1 MRARLFFS
9 EAFRSMAANL
19 STSIAAVM
27 TVLIG
32 MFLLGLF
39 IALGSWVI
47 SWTDHVKKD
56 LVVNVYF
63 CTDLTC
69 GKEALPKE
77 INAVKTQLDSNPEVS
92 SYKFV
97 SKDDAWKEM
106 QERFPDLTAET
117 IRNPLPPSFEV
128 IPNDAD
134 QVQSIAATFH
144 DPPPA
149 GVEMVTYGEKK
160 AERVL
165 QVATII
171 GGIFLVGSIILL
183 IASTILIAN
192 TIRLSIFSRRRE
204 IEVMKLVGAS
214 NWFVRAPFMLEG
226 LLCGL
231 AGSVLAVILL
241 LLARELALPGIMGRI
256 ESPDDIQAWS
266 FPVVAL
272 ILIAMSLL
280 VGAAGSGITLRR
292 FLRV

>member
-1 MRARLFFS
+1 MRARLFIS
-9 EAFRSMAANL
+9 EAFRSLAANL
-19 STSIAAVM
+19 STSVAAVM

-69 GKEALPKE
+69 GEEAGDKQVNAVRAQLASNPDVKEFSFISADEALE
-77 INAVKTQLDSNPEVS
+77 IMKDRYPEITENL
-92 SYKFV
+92 
-97 SKDDAWKEM
+97 A
-106 QERFPDLTAET
+106 
-117 IRNPLPPSFEV
+117 RNPLPPAYEV
-128 IPNDAD
+128 IPVDGD
-134 QVQSIAATFH
+134 RVQEVAASLE
-144 DPPPA
+144 PAPA
-149 GVEMVTYGEKK
+149 GVEKVTYGEKK

-171 GGIFLVGSIILL
+171 GAIFLVGSVILL

-204 IEVMKLVGAS
+204 IEVMKLVGAT

-226 LLCGL
+226 IVCGL
-231 AGSVLAVILL
+231 AGSIVAVVLL
-241 LLARELALPGIMGRI
+241 LLAKELALPGIMGRI

-266 FPVVAL
+266 FPVVAI
-272 ILIAMSLL
+272 ILVCVSLL
-280 VGAAGSGITLRR
+280 VGAVGSGITMRR

>member
-1 MRARLFFS
+1 VRARLFLT
-9 EAFRSMAANL
+9 EAFRSISGNL
-19 STSIAAVM
+19 STTVAAVM

-47 SWTDHVKKD
+47 SWTNHVKKD

-63 CTDLTC
+63 CTNIIC
-69 GKEALPKE
+69 GEEASQQQME
-77 INAVKTQLDSNPEVS
+77 AVRAQLANNPDVKSIE
-92 SYKFV
+92 FV
-97 SKDDAWKEM
+97 SKDEALKEM
-106 QERFPDLTAET
+106 EQRFPELAGNLA
-117 IRNPLPPSFEV
+117 RNPLPAAYKV
-128 IPNDAD
+128 IPNDAES
-134 QVQSIAATFH
+134 VKTIAGTL
-144 DPPPA
+144 DPAPP
-149 GVEMVTYGEKK
+149 GVEKVTYGEKK

-171 GGIFLVGSIILL
+171 GAIFLVGSVILL

-204 IEVMKLVGAS
+204 IEVMKLVGAT

-226 LLCGL
+226 ILCGL

-241 LLARELALPGIMGRI
+241 LMAKELALPGIMGRV
-256 ESPDDIQAWS
+256 ESPDDISAWS

-272 ILIAMSLL
+272 ILVAVSLL
-280 VGAAGSGITLRR
+280 VGAAGSGITMRR
-292 FLRV
+292 FLRI

>member
-1 MRARLFFS
+1 LRARLFIS
-9 EAFRSMAANL
+9 EAFRSLAANL
-19 STSIAAVM
+19 STSVAAVM

-47 SWTDHVKKD
+47 SWTDHVKRD

-69 GKEALPKE
+69 GEEANRKQ
-77 INAVKTQLDSNPEVS
+77 IDAVRADLASNPDVKEFS
-92 SYKFV
+92 FI
-97 SKDDAWKEM
+97 SKERALEIM
-106 QERFPDLTAET
+106 QDRYPEITENLA
-117 IRNPLPPSFEV
+117 RNPLPPAYEV
-128 IPNDAD
+128 IPVDGD
-134 QVQSIAATFH
+134 RVQEVAASLE
-144 DPPPA
+144 PAPA
-149 GVEMVTYGEKK
+149 GVEKVTYGEKK

-171 GGIFLVGSIILL
+171 GAIFLVGSVILL

-204 IEVMKLVGAS
+204 IEVMKLVGAT

-226 LLCGL
+226 IVCGL
-231 AGSVLAVILL
+231 AGSIVAVVLL
-241 LLARELALPGIMGRI
+241 LMAKELALPGIMGRI

-266 FPVVAL
+266 FPVVAI
-272 ILIAMSLL
+272 ILVCVSLL
-280 VGAAGSGITLRR
+280 VGAVGSGITMRR
-292 FLRV
+292 FLRI

>member
-1 MRARLFFS
+1 MRAKLFFS

-69 GKEALPKE
+69 GEEALPKE

-128 IPNDAD
+128 IPNEAD
-134 QVQSIAATFH
+134 QVQSIAATFQE
-144 DPPPA
+144 PLPA
-149 GVEMVTYGEKK
+149 GVETVKYGEKK

-165 QVATII
+165 QVAMD
-171 GGIFLVGSIILL
+171 FVWVGQD
-183 IASTILIAN
+183 
-192 TIRLSIFSRRRE
+192 RLSQGERWS
-204 IEVMKLVGAS
+204 A
-214 NWFVRAPFMLEG
+214 AP
-226 LLCGL
+226 
-231 AGSVLAVILL
+231 
-241 LLARELALPGIMGRI
+241 PDGR
-256 ESPDDIQAWS
+256 
-266 FPVVAL
+266 
-272 ILIAMSLL
+272 
-280 VGAAGSGITLRR
+280 
-292 FLRV
+292 

>member
-1 MRARLFFS
+1 MRARLFIS
-9 EAFRSMAANL
+9 EAFRSLAANL
-19 STSIAAVM
+19 STSVAAVM

-69 GKEALPKE
+69 GEKAGDKQVNAVRAQLASNPDVKEFSFISADEALE
-77 INAVKTQLDSNPEVS
+77 IMKDRYPEITQNL
-92 SYKFV
+92 
-97 SKDDAWKEM
+97 A
-106 QERFPDLTAET
+106 
-117 IRNPLPPSFEV
+117 RNPLPPAFEV
-128 IPNDAD
+128 IPVDGD
-134 QVQSIAATFH
+134 RVQEVAASLE
-144 DPPPA
+144 PAPA
-149 GVEMVTYGEKK
+149 GVEKVTYGEKK

-171 GGIFLVGSIILL
+171 GAIFLVGSVILL

-204 IEVMKLVGAS
+204 IEVMKLVGAT

-226 LLCGL
+226 IVCGL
-231 AGSVLAVILL
+231 AGSIVAVVLL
-241 LLARELALPGIMGRI
+241 LLAKELALPGIMGRI

-266 FPVVAL
+266 FPVVAI
-272 ILIAMSLL
+272 ILVCVSLL
-280 VGAAGSGITLRR
+280 VGAVGSGITMRR

>member
-1 MRARLFFS
+1 MVSRTKLFVS
-9 EAFRSMAANL
+9 EAVRSIAANF
-19 STSIAAVM
+19 STTFAAVM

-47 SWTDHVKKD
+47 SWTNHVKKE

-63 CTDLTC
+63 CTQLT
-69 GKEALPKE
+69 
-77 INAVKTQLDSNPEVS
+77 SNPDVKS
-92 SYKFV
+92 FKFV
-97 SKDDAWKEM
+97 SKDDAWEEM
-106 QERFPDLTAET
+106 KKRFPDLTQNSA
-117 IRNPLPPSFEV
+117 RNPLPASYEV
-128 IPNDAD
+128 IPTDAD
-134 QVQSIAATFH
+134 RVQEIAAKL
-144 DPPPA
+144 DPPPT
-149 GVEMVTYGEKK
+149 GVETVKYGEKK

-171 GGIFLVGSIILL
+171 GVIFLVGSIILL

-192 TIRLSIFSRRRE
+192 TIRLSIFARRRE
-204 IEVMKLVGAS
+204 IEVMKLVGAT

-226 LLCGL
+226 ILCGL

-241 LLARELALPGIMGRI
+241 LMAKELALPGIMGRI

-272 ILIAMSLL
+272 ILIVVSLL

-292 FLRV
+292 FLRI

>member
-1 MRARLFFS
+1 MRTRLFLT
-9 EAFRSMAANL
+9 EAFRSISGNI
-19 STSIAAVM
+19 STTVAAVM

-47 SWTDHVKKD
+47 SWTNHVKKD

-63 CTDLTC
+63 CTNLTC
-69 GKEALPKE
+69 GQEASQQQIEGVRAQLASNPDVQKIDFISKEEAL
-77 INAVKTQLDSNPEVS
+77 D
-92 SYKFV
+92 
-97 SKDDAWKEM
+97 EM
-106 QERFPDLTAET
+106 EKRFPELAGNLA
-117 IRNPLPPSFEV
+117 RNPLPPAYKI
-128 IPNDAD
+128 IPNDAET
-134 QVQSIAATFH
+134 VKTIAGTL
-144 DPPPA
+144 DPAPP
-149 GVEMVTYGEKK
+149 GVEKVTYGEKK

-171 GGIFLVGSIILL
+171 GAIFLVGSVILL

-204 IEVMKLVGAS
+204 IEVMKLVGAT

-231 AGSVLAVILL
+231 AGSIFAVVLL
-241 LLARELALPGIMGRI
+241 LLAKELALPGIMGRV
-256 ESPDDIQAWS
+256 ESPDDISAWS

-272 ILIAMSLL
+272 ILVAVSLL
-280 VGAAGSGITLRR
+280 VGAAGSGITMRR
-292 FLRV
+292 FLRI